1 MENRMPQPMEGLH
14 VAGPTPFM
22 SKTYE
27 IVDDPNTDEI
37 VSWSRGN
44 NSFIIWDPHS
54 FTLNLL
60 PRYFKHNN
68 FSSFVRQLNTYNEN
82 FVQGFRKVDPNK
94 WEFANEG
101 FLRGQRH
108 LLKNIKRRKNT
119 TSSNFQ
125 TTLESCV
132 EIGRFGL
139 DGEIDRLRRDKS
151 VLMAELVKLRQQQ
164 QIANSYLEEIE
175 QRLRETELKQRQTM
189 GFLIKA
195 IKNPTFLQQIVHH
208 KEKIKAKK
216 RIKRIDQELG
226 QQLGV
231 GNNNVGNIIGDF
243 EDGNVSDV
251 KLEPEEFDV
260 EFERLAMSMQEPSI
274 NNSEEERLVVN
285 EDDFDKR
292 IIDETLFDGGF
303 WGDMINHDEI
313 GTINLF

>member
-1 MENRMPQPMEGLH
+1 MPQPMEGLH

-68 FSSFVRQLNTYNEN
+68 FSSFVRQLNTY
-82 FVQGFRKVDPNK
+82 GFRKVDPDK

-119 TSSNFQ
+119 TSPNFQ

-139 DGEIDRLRRDKS
+139 DGEMDRLRRDKS
-151 VLMAELVKLRQQQ
+151 ALMAELVKLRQQQ
-164 QIANSYLEEIE
+164 EIANSYLEEIE

-189 GFLIKA
+189 GFLMKA
-195 IKNPTFLQQIVHH
+195 IKNPTFLQQLVHH
-208 KEKIKAKK
+208 REKIKAKK
-216 RIKRIDQELG
+216 RFKRIDQELG
-226 QQLGV
+226 QQLG
-231 GNNNVGNIIGDF
+231 
-243 EDGNVSDV
+243 DGNVYDV

-274 NNSEEERLVVN
+274 NNLEEERLVVN
-285 EDDFDKR
+285 GDDFDKQ

>member
-68 FSSFVRQLNTYNEN
+68 FSSFVRQLNTY
-82 FVQGFRKVDPNK
+82 GFRKVDPDK

-119 TSSNFQ
+119 SPNFQ

-139 DGEIDRLRRDKS
+139 DGEIDRLRRNKS
-151 VLMAELVKLRQQQ
+151 ALMAELVKLRQQQ
-164 QIANSYLEEIE
+164 QIANSYLEEIG

-189 GFLIKA
+189 GFLMKA

-226 QQLGV
+226 V
-231 GNNNVGNIIGDF
+231 DITTTNNNDGNIMGDF
-243 EDGNVSDV
+243 EDGNAYV

-260 EFERLAMSMQEPSI
+260 EFERLATSMQEPSI

-285 EDDFDKR
+285 EDDFDKQ